1 MLGLFGVALSKR
13 RAEKKGRYAKTT
25 PDGESLK
32 KLVDS
37 RLLIGFGTGYAR
49 YPLPAHELRVTSEGP
64 TWRFAA
70 RFGACGGGEA
80 GWTAAPRVQLPWDQL
95 VFLEQ
100 FRGEEVL
107 QAVDRAAVLEVA
119 QEVDVL
125 GIAGAPTAQE
135 LVAALQ
141 LSELGRLMA
150 YPVPRS
156 RGPRF

>member
-1 MLGLFGVALSKR
+1 MKSVAFQSILRKRIRKLPKFLKILKIIQFYSILFNRV
-13 RAEKKGRYAKTT
+13 
-25 PDGESLK
+25 
-32 KLVDS
+32 
-37 RLLIGFGTGYAR
+37 
-49 YPLPAHELRVTSEGP
+49 LR
-64 TWRFAA
+64 RFAA

-80 GWTAAPRVQLPWDQL
+80 GWTPAPRVQLPWDQL

-119 QEVDVL
+119 QEIDVL